1 MFGGL
6 HGMNSEVVAMIPV
19 AVFVCTGIVTKK
31 ELKEISWDVLWLV
44 AGGLALGLALEKTGL
59 AARMVASIPFAT
71 FAPVMVLVVASV
83 VTLLM
88 ANFMSHT
95 ATANLLLPIM
105 AVLAAGLSGLD
116 SMGGPLGL
124 ILGVTFAASL
134 GMTLPISTPPN
145 ALASSTG
152 MVETP
157 DMAKV
162 GVVIGIVGVLLT
174 MVMLWIIAGTG
185 ILKP

>member
-1 MFGGL
+1 M
-6 HGMNSEVVAMIPV
+6 
-19 AVFVCTGIVTKK
+19 
-31 ELKEISWDVLWLV
+31 